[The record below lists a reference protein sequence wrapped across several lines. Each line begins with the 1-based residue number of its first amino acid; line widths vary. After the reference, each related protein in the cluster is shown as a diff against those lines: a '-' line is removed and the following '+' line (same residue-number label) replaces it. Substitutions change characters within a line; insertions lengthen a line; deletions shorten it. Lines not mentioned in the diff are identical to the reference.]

1 MSKWKATVV
10 AVAVLLFCAGRSK
23 ADTTPVVLTFEGVG
37 DLVPIN
43 DFYNGGAGG
52 SLGISF
58 GADALAVVSSLN
70 GGSGAIANLPSG
82 DTAAFFLS
90 GTGDLMNVA
99 AGFTTGFS
107 FFYSAAFLPG
117 SVTVWSGLDGTGTML
132 ASLSLPSNGSCSVGP
147 AFCFWTPIGVTFAG
161 TAQSVNFSGT
171 ANAIAFDDVT
181 VGSSTAGGGPT
192 PTPEAPTMLLLGAGS
207 LGLLGARRRKSA

>member
-10 AVAVLLFCAGRSK
+10 AVAVLLFCAGRAK

-58 GADALAVVSSLN
+58 GADALAVVSILN
-70 GGSGAIANLPSG
+70 GGAGDIANLPSG

-107 FFYSAAFLPG
+107 FFYSAAFLQG
-117 SVTVWSGLDGTGTML
+117 TVTDWRDVCRNGAVRQLQRDGE
-132 ASLSLPSNGSCSVGP
+132 CDRV
-147 AFCFWTPIGVTFAG
+147 
-161 TAQSVNFSGT
+161 
-171 ANAIAFDDVT
+171 
-181 VGSSTAGGGPT
+181 
-192 PTPEAPTMLLLGAGS
+192 
-207 LGLLGARRRKSA
+207 

>member
-10 AVAVLLFCAGRSK
+10 AVAVLLFCAGRAK

-58 GADALAVVSSLN
+58 GADALAVVSILN
-70 GGSGAIANLPSG
+70 GGSGDIANLPSG

-107 FFYSAAFLPG
+107 LLLFRRVPTGNGHRLE
-117 SVTVWSGLDGTGTML
+117 WSGRNRND
-132 ASLSLPSNGSCSVGP
+132 AR
-147 AFCFWTPIGVTFAG
+147 
-161 TAQSVNFSGT
+161 
-171 ANAIAFDDVT
+171 IA
-181 VGSSTAGGGPT
+181 
-192 PTPEAPTMLLLGAGS
+192 
-207 LGLLGARRRKSA
+207 